1 MVYEVTLRG
10 DEEAI
15 VRTLTFSLGSETW
28 VCPCLAWGN
37 ETGLS
42 LEILTEICLS
52 QTSEV
57 MGIFVETLSYGV
69 SVETTSPTPDP
80 PLEEVE
86 LVVALLATPQSGWA
100 VVGRHQGEVPS
111 V

>member
-1 MVYEVTLRG
+1 
-10 DEEAI
+10 
-15 VRTLTFSLGSETW
+15 
-28 VCPCLAWGN
+28 
-37 ETGLS
+37 
-42 LEILTEICLS
+42 
-52 QTSEV
+52 
-57 MGIFVETLSYGV
+57 MGIFVEILSYGV